1 MTASTFGW
9 TRSRLTKMV
18 GALASVVM
26 ILAGLGL
33 ATASPAAAASANVTL
48 AGVQANGAVGV
59 PQALVVTASVAGA
72 RCGSVLAP
80 VATVL
85 GTSNGS
91 TQTIGTATFT
101 TCVGSVYQYAFQW
114 RPASA
119 AVVFVSASVVDGTS
133 NAVRSAIAPVSTTTR
148 ITVANAVQLGVPAT
162 LTASVTANGGS
173 LASPQG
179 TIQFSVVGG
188 GAIGGPVALDS
199 AVPSTV
205 QIQWTPAVLGQV
217 SILATYIPATVNG
230 TVNTTCGASCSSL
243 PDTTQVT
250 SSGVLIY
257 LANPPGFAV
266 GLPSTIT
273 AVVSAFP
280 PTGVVTFTVNG
291 APIASNVPVPPNG
304 VVTASWA
311 PPAPGPFTIG
321 ANWTSSAGLRGG
333 AQDTIVASAEPAQSD
348 AISLAPQG
356 QGAWSTTG
364 QYSLRNGTSTTFV
377 TAASSGSPVSLT
389 VSGPCTLNGAT
400 LTVHQGTGQCR
411 LVATSTGGNGYGP
424 AQAIYT
430 VSLAS
435 GNQVPRGTIRA
446 SGDIRRGTTF
456 TLTTRANNVTNAG
469 QRMSWSITS
478 GANRCQ
484 LRYPS
489 NGSVQLRAVSNGS
502 CNVLATAAAIS
513 GQWNRM
519 TLNRTYRVR

>member
-1 MTASTFGW
+1 MITITRMRRSLRGTRMVAAMTAP
-9 TRSRLTKMV
+9 LMVV
-18 GALASVVM
+18 GAVALA
-26 ILAGLGL
+26 A
-33 ATASPAAAASANVTL
+33 APPAAAVNASVAL
-48 AGVQANGAVGV
+48 AGVQANGTVGV
-59 PQALVVTASVAGA
+59 PQTLVVTASIPGA

-80 VATVL
+80 AATIL
-85 GTSNGS
+85 AAANGS
-91 TQTIGTATFT
+91 TQNIGSATFT
-101 TCVGSVYQYAFQW
+101 TCVGSVFQYSFQW
-114 RPASA
+114 LPASA
-119 AVVFVSASVVDGTS
+119 GAVFVSASVVDSTS
-133 NAVRSAIAPVSTTTR
+133 TAVRSAIAPVSTTTR
-148 ITVANAVQLGVPAT
+148 ITVADTVRLGVPTT

-173 LASPQG
+173 LMSPQG
-179 TIQFSVVGG
+179 TIQFSVLGG
-188 GAIGGPVALDS
+188 GGIGGPVALNN
-199 AVPSTV
+199 AVPATV
-205 QIQWTPAVLGQV
+205 QVQWTPAVLGQTA
-217 SILATYIPATVNG
+217 ILATYIPATVNG
-230 TVNTTCGASCSSL
+230 TINATCGASCSSL
-243 PDTTQVT
+243 PDSVQVT

-291 APIASNVPVPPNG
+291 VPIASNVPVPPNG

-311 PPAPGPFTIG
+311 PPLPGPFSVG
-321 ANWTSSAGLRGG
+321 AYWTSSAGLRGS
-333 AQDTIVASAEPAQSD
+333 ASDTIVASAEPAQSD
-348 AISLAPQG
+348 VISLAPQG

-364 QYSLRNGTSTTFV
+364 QYSLRNGTSTTFI
-377 TAASSGSPVSLT
+377 TSASSGSPVSLT

-400 LTVHQGTGQCR
+400 LTLHQGTGQCR
-411 LVATSTGGNGYGP
+411 LVASTTGGNGYGP

-469 QRMSWSITS
+469 QRMTWSITS

-502 CNVLATAAAIS
+502 CNVRATAAAIA

-519 TLNRTYRVR
+519 VLNRTYRVR